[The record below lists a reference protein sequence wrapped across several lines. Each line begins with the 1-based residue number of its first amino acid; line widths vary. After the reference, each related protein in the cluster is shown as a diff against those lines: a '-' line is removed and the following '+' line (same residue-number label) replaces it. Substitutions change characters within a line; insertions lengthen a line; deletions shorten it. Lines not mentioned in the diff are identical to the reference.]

1 MLIIIIIFNGMI
13 LDDTHT
19 SSLPEARMESDCP
32 WLLKTPLDQNC
43 PDAKISQLR
52 FQLPPEKKTNQPKLN
67 TLYLIQVTKIPAHPS
82 EVTD

>member
-1 MLIIIIIFNGMI
+1 M
-13 LDDTHT
+13 THT
-19 SSLPEARMESDCP
+19 STLPEARMESDCP

-52 FQLPPEKKTNQPKLN
+52 FQLPPEKKNKPAQMKYP
-67 TLYLIQVTKIPAHPS
+67 LIQVTKIPAHPS